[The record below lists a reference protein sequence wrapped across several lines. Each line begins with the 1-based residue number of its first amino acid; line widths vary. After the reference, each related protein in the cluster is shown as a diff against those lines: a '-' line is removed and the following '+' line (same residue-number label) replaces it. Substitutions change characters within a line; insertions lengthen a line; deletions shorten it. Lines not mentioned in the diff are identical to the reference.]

1 MKAIGAVIPAMRLR
15 LIKTDVLKSISL
27 ESGGCQAETE
37 LLIKASLKGF
47 KIGFVDIETIH
58 GIQIS

>member
-15 LIKTDVLKSISL
+15 LINTDVLKSISL
-27 ESGGCQAETE
+27 ESGGYQTETE

-47 KIGFVDIETIH
+47 KIGSADIETIH